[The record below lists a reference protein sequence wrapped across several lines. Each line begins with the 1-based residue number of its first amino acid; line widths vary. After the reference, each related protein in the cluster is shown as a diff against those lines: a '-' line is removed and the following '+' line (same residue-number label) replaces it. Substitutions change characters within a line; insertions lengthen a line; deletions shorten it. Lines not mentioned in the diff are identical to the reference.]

1 MSEPTENGNVV
12 VPTEGNGDGT
22 GGQKSAKQ
30 LEREAKKA
38 AKIAKL
44 NEKKEKK
51 AAAPPPAKEKAEVI
65 VLICFIIQSN
75 LAQSLHDSLHCRN
88 E

>member
-12 VPTEGNGDGT
+12 AGDET
-22 GGQKSAKQ
+22 GAPPQKSAKQ

-51 AAAPPPAKEKAEVI
+51 AAAPAPTKEKTEVS
-65 VLICFIIQSN
+65 F
-75 LAQSLHDSLHCRN
+75 
-88 E
+88 

>member
-12 VPTEGNGDGT
+12 VAATEETGDGT
-22 GGQKSAKQ
+22 EAPQKSAKQ

-51 AAAPPPAKEKAEVI
+51 AAAPAPAKEKTEVRF
-65 VLICFIIQSN
+65 LS
-75 LAQSLHDSLHCRN
+75 
-88 E
+88 

>member
-1 MSEPTENGNVV
+1 MSETAENGNVV
-12 VPTEGNGDGT
+12 AATEANGDEGAP
-22 GGQKSAKQ
+22 QKSAKQ

-51 AAAPPPAKEKAEVI
+51 AAAPPPAKEKAEVR
-65 VLICFIIQSN
+65 FRRTFMIQ
-75 LAQSLHDSLHCRN
+75 
-88 E
+88 